1 VVLAL
6 TGELSVALASAL
18 AARAG
23 VGLVFAAEADV
34 NSPSGPEFKRV
45 VYTDERSG
53 AKRILEVR
61 ASLVPDGGSVLLA
74 AAWVESG
81 EVVGAAAKLVESCGA
96 TVRGVACVRFDQ
108 NASTKVSAT
117 TSLSNEVSTPTLRC
131 RTCC

>member
-34 NSPSGPEFKRV
+34 NSSSGSEFKRV

-53 AKRILEVR
+53 AERTLEVR
-61 ASLVPDGGSVLLA
+61 ASLVPDGGSVLLCS
-74 AAWVESG
+74 AWVESG

-108 NASTKVSAT
+108 NASTKVSGDK
-117 TSLSNEVSTPTLRC
+117 LSGKEHTKGTQ
-131 RTCC
+131 